1 MKILDN
7 SSFSDILVF
16 KYITVK
22 FAPTFVAAHHTD
34 IFNRPFPSSP
44 LPLSKQNESTCE
56 TIHME
61 VFLSTG
67 LFSCKSNFAKTCF
80 VHTGTRQLG
89 NGLPRYILSIVTSLI
104 PLSFLIALCFSVLH
118 LGSFG
123 TTLSRPLRSAP
134 RLSPYGHSIVLVPVL
149 FLSLPVEVS
158 WLTPDSWTVRKQVP
172 SFYGWCPLFWLGIR
186 LPGDKGNTVMNKA
199 QYRVRKM
206 RNANLH

>member
-1 MKILDN
+1 MNTPKRNGVGLGQTIPGSLKKYKKHYQRKWCVQDKKVITNLVLITFHNTILSTNCMKILDN
-7 SSFSDILVF
+7 SSFSDILVS

-104 PLSFLIALCFSVLH
+104 PLSFL
-118 LGSFG
+118 
-123 TTLSRPLRSAP
+123 
-134 RLSPYGHSIVLVPVL
+134 
-149 FLSLPVEVS
+149 
-158 WLTPDSWTVRKQVP
+158 
-172 SFYGWCPLFWLGIR
+172 
-186 LPGDKGNTVMNKA
+186 
-199 QYRVRKM
+199 
-206 RNANLH
+206 